1 MNISILI
8 LTKFKYLFNKIYQK
22 WIPKSE
28 LKDKKEAECG
38 KKYSSIKSTLF
49 LRYKTSNLKLP
60 ASSPLNNINN
70 P

>member
-49 LRYKTSNLKLP
+49 LRYKNFLLPTSCFQP
-60 ASSPLNNINN
+60 SQQY
-70 P
+70 